1 MVAQSAGFLESLD
14 QVFLAGFTQITQTP
28 VAQAV
33 VDTGGTLWNESC
45 VEDGP
50 DGGDWGSCGMEKRGV
65 MHWVWAAALAVTAAL
80 AAPVGAFYWYGPP
93 PKTIINPP
101 DNGKPG
107 TPPEH
112 KHKHKN
118 PPGGGHHHP
127 PEEPPVVVPT
137 PEPTT
142 ILGALLGLGT
152 LAVSR
157 SVRKRK

>member
-1 MVAQSAGFLESLD
+1 VAQSAGFLESLD
-14 QVFLAGFTQITQTP
+14 QVFLARFTQIAQTL

-45 VEDGP
+45 VEDGS
-50 DGGDWGSCGMEKRGV
+50 DGVDWGSCGMQKRGV
-65 MHWVWAAALAVTAAL
+65 MHWVWAAALAVTASL

-93 PKTIINPP
+93 QKTIINPP
-101 DNGKPG
+101 DKGTPG
-107 TPPEH
+107 TPPDT
-112 KHKHKN
+112 KQP
-118 PPGGGHHHP
+118 PPGGQNPP
-127 PEEPPVVVPT
+127 PEGPPVVVTT

-157 SVRKRK
+157 SLRKRK